1 MKQAVK
7 QGRTIVF
14 IAFLL
19 FIWEL
24 IVRFAAIPHWLLPAP
39 SAILKE
45 GFQSYETF
53 VPHAFA
59 TIQLAL
65 LGLAIGIL
73 CGLTVA
79 VLLHRFTLVR
89 ELFYPILIMS
99 QNVPVLVLAPLL
111 IIWFGFGL
119 LPKLIIIC
127 LVCFFPIVI
136 SAMDGFRQ
144 TSPELKH
151 YFEMIGATK
160 AQTFRKLEWPYAY
173 PAIFSGIKIAATY
186 SVMGAVIAE
195 WLGAKMGIGVYMTLA
210 QSSFRTDRVFVAI
223 FAIVFLSLLLFSAIR
238 LLEKLVVKGRGH
250 NAKHSKH

>member
-1 MKQAVK
+1 MKRAIQK
-7 QGRTIVF
+7 GRTIIF

-24 IVRFAAIPHWLLPAP
+24 IVRLEDIPHWLLPAP
-39 SAILKE
+39 SAILAE
-45 GFQSYETF
+45 GIRSYETF
-53 VPHAFA
+53 MPHAFA
-59 TIQLAL
+59 TVKLAL
-65 LGLAIGIL
+65 LGLTIGIC
-73 CGLTVA
+73 CGLAVA
-79 VLLHRFTLVR
+79 VLLHRFSFIR
-89 ELFYPILIMS
+89 KLFYPILIMS
-99 QNVPVLVLAPLL
+99 QNIPILVLAPLL

-136 SAMDGFRQ
+136 AAMDGFRQ

-160 AQTFRKLEWPYAY
+160 AQTFWKLEWPYAY
-173 PAIFSGIKIAATY
+173 PSIFSGIKIAATY

-195 WLGAKMGIGVYMTLA
+195 WLGAKKGIGVYMTLA

-223 FAIVFLSLLLFSAIR
+223 LAIVCLSLVLFSAIL
-238 LLEKLVVKGRGH
+238 LLEKLIVKGRGFH
-250 NAKHSKH
+250 AKRSKY

>member
-1 MKQAVK
+1 MKWAIQK
-7 QGRTIVF
+7 GRTIIF

-24 IVRFAAIPHWLLPAP
+24 IVRLADIPHWLLPAP
-39 SAILKE
+39 SAILTE
-45 GFQSYETF
+45 GIQSYETF
-53 VPHAFA
+53 MPHAFA
-59 TIQLAL
+59 TVKLAL
-65 LGLAIGIL
+65 LGLTIGIG
-73 CGLTVA
+73 CGLAVA
-79 VLLHRFTLVR
+79 VLLHRFSFIR
-89 ELFYPILIMS
+89 ELLYPVLIMS
-99 QNVPVLVLAPLL
+99 QNVPILVLAPLL

-136 SAMDGFRQ
+136 AAMDGFRQ

-160 AQTFRKLEWPYAY
+160 AQTFWKLEWPFAY
-173 PAIFSGIKIAATY
+173 PSIFSGIKIAATY

-195 WLGAKMGIGVYMTLA
+195 WLGAKKGIGVYMTLA

-223 FAIVFLSLLLFSAIR
+223 LAIVCLSLVLFSAIL
-238 LLEKLVVKGRGH
+238 LLEKLTVKGRGFH
-250 NAKHSKH
+250 AKRSKY